1 VTQQLGSKASQEKMG
16 VSKPVFVGLFVIA
29 LFFGGLGGWAALAP
43 LGSAAIASGV
53 VSVEGSKKTVQHF
66 EGGIIADILVKD
78 GDVVEAG
85 QTLIRLQRTQAEAS
99 LQLVYGRKMVAL
111 AEKARLVAEQQNS
124 DHIVFADWLMSK
136 KSDPNVARAMQGQL
150 NIYEARKLARKGQI
164 TILEQKIAQLREEI
178 KGLDG
183 QVDSSNRQIKLI
195 SLELKDI
202 EQLVRKK
209 LAKRSRLRALQR
221 NAAELDG
228 TRSQN
233 VARIAQSK
241 QAIGEIR
248 LQISEIQNA
257 VLNEAVTELRNVQAQ
272 LFDLEEQERSSR
284 DILNRT
290 AIVAPNGGIIVNM
303 KVHTTGGVIGSG
315 EPLLDIVPTD
325 QKLIIQ
331 AEVNPTDIDVVNI
344 GAIARISFPAF
355 SQRTVSP
362 AEGTVISI
370 SADSLMN
377 ERTGVSYYQ
386 ALVQIDDLESSNL
399 TVDQLRPGM
408 QADVMISTGERTA
421 LDYFLTPIMASF
433 DRAMTEQ

>member
-16 VSKPVFVGLFVIA
+16 VSKPIFVGLFVIA

-85 QTLIRLQRTQAEAS
+85 QPLIRLQRTQAEAS
-99 LQLVYGRKMVAL
+99 LQLVYGRKMVTL

-290 AIVAPNGGIIVNM
+290 VIVAPNGGIIVNM
-303 KVHTTGGVIGSG
+303 NVHTTGGVIGSG

-377 ERTGVSYYQ
+377 DRTGVSYYQ

>member
-1 VTQQLGSKASQEKMG
+1 MTQQLGSKASQEKMG